1 MKCFVGT
8 FHWAQ
13 TFYLWRVDWRKTS
26 LVCQHFSSSIQFEI
40 LWCHQEDFEQL
51 YVVKMDVLMVQ
62 YVFFLHKYFIYLCVV
77 RVKLER
83 FTCVVY
89 KNYTLLKSN
98 HDKNFFKEKKV
109 YYWLQ
114 QLQFTFF
121 YSIMTRFIL
130 HIKSCTYYVCW
141 ISSNKYL

>member
-1 MKCFVGT
+1 MENTKRSNNSKKNPSFPPPFYTRIPYGLFRNKRFVLYKMFQYLKNLKLLKCFVGT

-62 YVFFLHKYFIYLCVV
+62 YVFFLHKYFIYLCIV
-77 RVKLER
+77 RV
-83 FTCVVY
+83 
-89 KNYTLLKSN
+89 
-98 HDKNFFKEKKV
+98 
-109 YYWLQ
+109 
-114 QLQFTFF
+114 
-121 YSIMTRFIL
+121 
-130 HIKSCTYYVCW
+130 
-141 ISSNKYL
+141 

>member
-1 MKCFVGT
+1 MTIILHGMNYDYILESDFSDLCMERIGIYLLFRNKRFVLYKMFQYLKNLKLLKCFVGT

-62 YVFFLHKYFIYLCVV
+62 YVFFLHKYFIYLCII

-83 FTCVVY
+83 FTC
-89 KNYTLLKSN
+89 
-98 HDKNFFKEKKV
+98 D
-109 YYWLQ
+109 
-114 QLQFTFF
+114 
-121 YSIMTRFIL
+121 
-130 HIKSCTYYVCW
+130 VCV
-141 ISSNKYL
+141 